1 MEALLVA
8 AISPLAAAEIFVA
21 TMLSWICFNI
31 HKTLRDPKT
40 PAEGVLLVLGVS
52 PATVTAVVFWFSAS
66 LRILFSR
73 ATTPSVLKASGLD
86 GRAKR
91 PEG

>member
-21 TMLSWICFNI
+21 TVLSWICCNI
-31 HKTLRDPKT
+31 HKTLCDPKT

-52 PATVTAVVFWFSAS
+52 PVAVTAVVGWFSAS
-66 LRILFSR
+66 LIIFFSR
-73 ATTPSVLKASGLD
+73 ASTPSVPKA
-86 GRAKR
+86 
-91 PEG
+91 